1 MTSRSDPLFEPN
13 SPAGRRSGSGRA
25 HWLVL
30 AAAIPVL
37 HLAVVRPWLLAWG
50 ATPEEVAGP
59 LPGDEMVPDPL
70 MQTTRAIDIEA
81 SRAEV
86 WPWLAQ
92 MGYGRAGWYS
102 YDPLEKIAGAGEFAE
117 VRSADRILPQFQD
130 LRVGDLLPVAPDVGW
145 FTAASVDPHR
155 CLALRATMNPLTGKA
170 IATTEPMSEPWFDAS
185 WVFLLQEPVAGM
197 TRLVVRFRAR
207 YGPRWNVAPLALAVL
222 DPAHFLMERK
232 MLRGIKERAEKTRRA
247 GWMGGRNEFSPSHS
261 QPERGRTA
269 DPSPRSTSRASVE

>member
-1 MTSRSDPLFEPN
+1 
-13 SPAGRRSGSGRA
+13 
-25 HWLVL
+25 
-30 AAAIPVL
+30 
-37 HLAVVRPWLLAWG
+37 
-50 ATPEEVAGP
+50 
-59 LPGDEMVPDPL
+59 MVPDPL

-102 YDPLEKIAGAGEFAE
+102 YDPLEKIAGPGEFAE

-197 TRLVVRFRAR
+197 TRLGGPIPRQVRPQVV
-207 YGPRWNVAPLALAVL
+207 G
-222 DPAHFLMERK
+222 
-232 MLRGIKERAEKTRRA
+232 
-247 GWMGGRNEFSPSHS
+247 S
-261 QPERGRTA
+261 
-269 DPSPRSTSRASVE
+269 SPRPCRPGAGPLRDGSEDAAGDQGAGREDQARRVDGR